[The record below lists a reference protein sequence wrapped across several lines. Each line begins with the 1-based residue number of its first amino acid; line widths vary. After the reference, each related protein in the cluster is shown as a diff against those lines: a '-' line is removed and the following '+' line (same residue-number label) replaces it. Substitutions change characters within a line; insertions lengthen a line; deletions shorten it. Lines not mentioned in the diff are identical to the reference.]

1 MRKPLS
7 LLVALGAAMASPAL
21 AGTFYIPT
29 PDTGGVGSPDF
40 YAEVTSGGTR
50 RLEVTFINTGASGV
64 SRTGTS
70 ANVDNDEKPN
80 AFHLTRYVDEVGML
94 KLVGDPGPDVR
105 TGAVFVENRNGKYPW
120 ALPVLTEENRFHTD
134 ETAHLYGLA
143 RTATGRSN
151 VEVINFGSATA
162 TCQIQILRPRGS
174 AIGSPKTVSL
184 RALSHNVIEDPLLGT
199 IAGATGANLRA
210 EVTCN
215 QPFYAY
221 GTFVDANAA
230 NFRMLYP
237 LDTPSQPVAET
248 VSVNR
253 PGTFFTPRVGNSAME
268 ITLPLVPGR
277 SYREATIEFDVR
289 ISQFTPLFTGLVGM
303 FHTGGQRF
311 NRTLYFGSFIRGLR
325 SRTMI
330 DQGSAVIE
338 PAIVVGT
345 GWRENATHHVKIVYD
360 TEAATVQFQVTRG
373 NTVILDAHGSAFNLD
388 LADRGNPVR
397 LAFGLP
403 GVADH
408 AYFPPV
414 GWRFSDLTVRVTR

>member
-7 LLVALGAAMASPAL
+7 LLVALGAALASPAL

-29 PDTGGVGSPDF
+29 PDTGAGSPKF

-64 SRTGTS
+64 GRTGTP

-80 AFHLTRYVDEVGML
+80 AFNLTRYVVEVGML
-94 KLVGDPGPDVR
+94 RLVGDPGPDVR
-105 TGAVFVENRNGKYPW
+105 TGAVFVETRSGKYPW
-120 ALPVLTEENRFHTD
+120 ALPVLTEENRFRTG
-134 ETAHLYGLA
+134 ETAYLYGLA

-151 VEVINFGSATA
+151 VEIVNFGSAIA
-162 TCQIQILRPRGS
+162 TCQLQILRPRGS
-174 AIGSPKTVSL
+174 AIGSPRTVSL
-184 RALSHNVIEDPLLGT
+184 PALSHNVVEDPLLGV
-199 IAGATGANLRA
+199 IANPTGANLRA
-210 EVTCN
+210 QVTCN

-237 LDTPSQPVAET
+237 LDTPAQPVVET
-248 VSVNR
+248 VSVDR
-253 PGTFFTPRVGNSAME
+253 PGVFFIPRVGNSVLD
-268 ITLPLVPGR
+268 IPLPLVPGR
-277 SYREATIEFDVR
+277 SYRKATIEFDVR

-311 NRTLYFGSFIRGLR
+311 NRTLYFGTFVRGLR

-345 GWRENATHHVKIVYD
+345 GWRENAEHHVKIVYD
-360 TEAATVQFQVTRG
+360 TEAATVQFQVTR
-373 NTVILDAHGSAFNLD
+373 NNAVVLDAFGSAFNLD

-397 LAFGLP
+397 LNFGLP

-408 AYFPPV
+408 AYYPPFN
-414 GWRFSDLTVRVTR
+414 WRFSNLTVRVTR